1 MAQDWNDTLRLAVDL
16 SLRGRPEHAML
27 GPGTATGE

>member
-1 MAQDWNDTLRLAVDL
+1 MVRDCNDTLRLAVDL
-16 SLRGRPEHAML
+16 SLGGGPEHAML